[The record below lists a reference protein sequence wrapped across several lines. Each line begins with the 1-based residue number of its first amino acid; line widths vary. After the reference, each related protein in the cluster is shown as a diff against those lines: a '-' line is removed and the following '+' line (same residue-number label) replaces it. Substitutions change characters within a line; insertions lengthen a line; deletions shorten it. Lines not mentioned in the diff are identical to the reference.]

1 MTRTTNSIADE
12 TGQCRGNQW
21 TREKKDFVAQLF
33 SQMWRELGYAE
44 RLRQLYVARF
54 PQDSERRVS
63 ALRRKLREII
73 NIAKVYQVVGTK
85 YIERATYCTQ

>member
-1 MTRTTNSIADE
+1 MLF
-12 TGQCRGNQW
+12 
-21 TREKKDFVAQLF
+21 DFVVGTLV
-33 SQMWRELGYAE
+33 LGGLGTTE
-44 RLRQLYVARF
+44 TIVARF